1 MDYSFPGNIRELR
14 NLIEYATIFAK
25 GSLVGTD
32 HIKKKMMAT
41 DERENLTLAEIT
53 RRFEKTIIQDHI
65 RRFGSSLEAK
75 RRIAKKLGISIATL
89 YRKLEE

>member
-1 MDYSFPGNIRELR
+1 M
-14 NLIEYATIFAK
+14 
-25 GSLVGTD
+25 GTD
-32 HIKKKMMAT
+32 YIKQKITASAEEE
-41 DERENLTLAEIT
+41 DLTLAEIT

-65 RRFGSSLEAK
+65 WRFGSSLEAK